1 MEEFGSTTGNELT
14 VGEKEATVA
23 AKVAKNIRSCIM
35 FATPVSQKS
44 MEKPIC

>member
-35 FATPVSQKS
+35 FAIVFQEHSS
-44 MEKPIC
+44 LVELE